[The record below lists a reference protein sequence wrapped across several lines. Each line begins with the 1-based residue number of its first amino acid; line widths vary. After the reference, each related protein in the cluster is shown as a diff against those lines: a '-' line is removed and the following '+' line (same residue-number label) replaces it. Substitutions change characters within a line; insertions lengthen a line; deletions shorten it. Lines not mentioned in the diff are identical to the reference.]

1 MRKAWTPSM
10 QPTVPS
16 GTATRWLRSTSK
28 TTAAEDERQRTP
40 HTRTITPCT
49 DGGRRQRWVFQRRRE
64 RGFLIR
70 RTRSTL
76 VSPYI
81 DIYSVITAT
90 IDSNKLS
97 IPIRISDTGKETVE
111 TLGLIDSGAGGKFI
125 DQNYVKK
132 LKLETHALETPIRAY
147 NVDGTENKR
156 GTIKSYINLDLE
168 INGRKTNT
176 QLFVSGLGK
185 ERIILGFPW
194 LNEHNPDIDWKS
206 GEVSWRQLR
215 RKLIIKRSSKKK
227 KPVTISEEEDNDAH
241 LNRTQNPL
249 KDSELSLLI
258 ASITGEMDNEIW
270 INSKST
276 TATQLQAE
284 INSKKTVLPLEEQFL
299 RNFMNTWT
307 SSWKKKPHDSPN
319 LDLGITKSNWKKD
332 SSQSH
337 SKCTILPRR
346 NKSNWTNS

>member
-1 MRKAWTPSM
+1 MRKTWTQGKRSA
-10 QPTVPS
+10 VSS
-16 GTATRWLRSTSK
+16 GAATRKLHSTST
-28 TTAAEDERQRTP
+28 TTAAEDERQRTS
-40 HTRTITPCT
+40 HSRTITPCT
-49 DGGRRQRWVFQRRRE
+49 DGRRRQGWIFQRRRE

-132 LKLETHALETPIRAY
+132 LGLETHALETPIRAY
-147 NVDGTENKR
+147 NVDGTENKW
-156 GTIKSYINLDLE
+156 GTIKSYVNLDLE

-176 QLFVSGLGK
+176 QLFVTGLGK

-194 LNEHNPDIDWKS
+194 LNEHNPEIDWKS
-206 GEVSWRQLR
+206 GEISWRQQR

-241 LNRTQNPL
+241 LNQTQNPL
-249 KDSELSLLI
+249 EDSELSLLI
-258 ASITGEMDNEIW
+258 ASITGETDNKIW

-284 INSKKTVLPLEEQFL
+284 INSKKMVLPLEEQID
-299 RNFMNTWT
+299 R
-307 SSWKKKPHDSPN
+307 
-319 LDLGITKSNWKKD
+319 KSVV
-332 SSQSH
+332 
-337 SKCTILPRR
+337 
-346 NKSNWTNS
+346 